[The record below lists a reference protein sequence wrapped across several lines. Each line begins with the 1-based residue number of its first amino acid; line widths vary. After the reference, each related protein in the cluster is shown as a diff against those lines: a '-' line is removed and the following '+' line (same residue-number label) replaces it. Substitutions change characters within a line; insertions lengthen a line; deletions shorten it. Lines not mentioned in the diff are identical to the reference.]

1 MGVEIFSKE
10 NCKYCEYAEQM
21 CKDMNLEYKNCLL
34 YTSDAA
40 DE

>member
-1 MGVEIFSKE
+1 MKFKTGDKVRVMRGKDAGKE
-10 NCKYCEYAEQM
+10 GQITKVL
-21 CKDMNLEYKNCLL
+21 KSCLL